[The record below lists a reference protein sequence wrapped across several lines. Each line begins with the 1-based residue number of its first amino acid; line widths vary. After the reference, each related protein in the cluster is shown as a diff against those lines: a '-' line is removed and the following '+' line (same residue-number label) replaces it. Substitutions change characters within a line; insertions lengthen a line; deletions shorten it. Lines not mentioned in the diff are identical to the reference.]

1 MSSDNNERL
10 ATITEN
16 VKRLNFAQAANPRTR
31 YLILYRIKDEKRGD
45 RSYDDRREE
54 LIARIRGLDDVAQQH
69 YSTSAWIV
77 YSHFKPDFL
86 ASNILGPAIDEDVDA
101 IAVVTTTEKVEHF
114 GANLNLEN

>member
-1 MSSDNNERL
+1 MAADKNERL
-10 ATITEN
+10 ALITED
-16 VKRLNFAQAANPRTR
+16 VRRLNFAQAANPRKQ
-31 YLILYRIKDEKRGD
+31 YLVLYRIKEEKRGN

-54 LIARIRGLDDVAQQH
+54 LIARIRGLDDAAQEH

-77 YSHFKPDFL
+77 YSNFKPDFL
-86 ASNILGPAIDEDVDA
+86 ASDILGPAIDKEVDA